1 MSALAR
7 WCFRHRWSVVLLWL
21 VLLVSA
27 TSASSALGNR
37 FANDF
42 NLPDSDSARA
52 LKLLDKAFPNQ
63 NGETDTIVW
72 HIREGSVRDA
82 APKERVE
89 RMLAD
94 LGKLPDVANVAS
106 PFAEGG
112 ATQISADGRTAY
124 APVTF
129 SKSGEKLTAEQMKE
143 FVATAK
149 AAGQGTGLQVEA
161 GGDAIN
167 LAEEEGGHTAELVGV
182 VAAAVV
188 LFLAFGSLF
197 GMLLPLVT
205 AIFGVGTAISVIG
218 LLSHA
223 ITMADLS
230 SILATLVGL
239 GVGIDY
245 ALFVVTRHRKGLLQG
260 LDPEEAA
267 VRAVNT
273 SGRAVVFA
281 GGTVC
286 VALLGMFTMRL
297 KFLNGVAIGSA
308 LTVVLTVAASI
319 TLLPALL
326 GILRMRVLSR
336 RQRRRLAADGP
347 VAAGTSGAAAR
358 WSALVQKR
366 PWPLA
371 VLALLVMAAISLPTL
386 SLRLGSSDQGNNPDT
401 TTTRKAYDLLADGFG
416 PGFNGPLTIVAETP
430 AAADHA
436 ALSTLVL
443 KLKEVPGI
451 AEVVAVPAAPDA
463 TVALVRVV
471 PTTSPQA
478 EETDELIDRL
488 RSDVIPPVERGTTL
502 RAHVGG
508 QTALFKDFATVLE
521 HRLPLFIGVIVALG
535 FVLLLLAFR
544 SLVVPLTAALMNLIA
559 AAASFGLLVA
569 LFQWGWGGEAVA
581 AGRAG
586 PIESFLPMI
595 MLSLLFGLSMDY
607 QVFLVSRM
615 HEEWV
620 HSGDNARAVRVGL
633 AETSRVI
640 NSAAVIMICVFSAF
654 VLNGER
660 QMAMFGI
667 GLAGAVAMDA
677 FVLRTVLVPALMHVL
692 GRANWWLPAW
702 LDRAL
707 PHVAVEPAEEP
718 VSAAADQ
725 REPVGA
731 GDRA

>member
-1 MSALAR
+1 M
-7 WCFRHRWSVVLLWL
+7 
-21 VLLVSA
+21 
-27 TSASSALGNR
+27 
-37 FANDF
+37 
-42 NLPDSDSARA
+42 
-52 LKLLDKAFPNQ
+52 
-63 NGETDTIVW
+63 
-72 HIREGSVRDA
+72 
-82 APKERVE
+82 
-89 RMLAD
+89 
-94 LGKLPDVANVAS
+94 
-106 PFAEGG
+106 
-112 ATQISADGRTAY
+112 QISSDGRTAY

-129 SKSGEKLTAEQMKE
+129 SKGGDKLTAEQMKE
-143 FVATAK
+143 FVATAR
-149 AAGQGTGLQVEA
+149 AAEQGAGLQVEA
-161 GGDAIN
+161 GGSAVN
-167 LAEEEGGHTAELVGV
+167 LAEDEGGHTSELVGV
-182 VAAAVV
+182 LAAAVV

-205 AIFGVGTAISVIG
+205 AIFGVGTAVSVIG
-218 LLSHA
+218 LLSH
-223 ITMADLS
+223 TMTVADLS
-230 SILATLVGL
+230 SVLATLVGL

-245 ALFVVTRHRKGLLQG
+245 ALFVVTRHRKGLLLG

-273 SGRAVVFA
+273 SGRAVIFA

-297 KFLNGVAIGSA
+297 TFLNGVALGSA
-308 LTVVLTVAASI
+308 LTVVLTVVASI

-326 GILRMRVLSR
+326 GILGMRVLSR

-347 VAAGTSGAAAR
+347 ARTGAAGAAER
-358 WSALVQKR
+358 WSALVQRR

-371 VLALLVMAAISLPTL
+371 ALAVLLMAAISLPTL
-386 SLRLGSSDQGNNPDT
+386 SLRLGSSDQGNNAEAT
-401 TTTRKAYDLLADGFG
+401 TSRRAYDLLADGFG

-430 AAADHA
+430 AAGDHE
-436 ALSTLVL
+436 ALDSLVGRL
-443 KLKEVPGI
+443 REVPGV
-451 AEVVAVPAAPDA
+451 AEVAALPAKPDA
-463 TVALVRVV
+463 TVGVVRVV

-478 EETDELIDRL
+478 EETDRLIDRL
-488 RSDVIPPVERGTTL
+488 RADVIPPAERGTTL
-502 RAHVGG
+502 RAYVGG
-508 QTALFKDFATVLE
+508 QTALFKDFATVLG

-544 SLVVPLTAALMNLIA
+544 SVVVPLTAAVMNLVA

-586 PIESFLPMI
+586 PIEAFLPMI

-620 HSGDNARAVRVGL
+620 QSGDNARAVRVGL

-654 VLNGER
+654 VLTGER

-702 LDRAL
+702 LDRWL

-718 VSAAADQ
+718 VLTAPEDRRQ
-725 REPVGA
+725 PVGA
-731 GDRA
+731 GDHA